1 MPTSLSLIWPSFDS
15 SPRPFP
21 WNQILPIAS
30 TFIGI
35 VSFLFHA
42 RNTVLHHRLDIA
54 GVALLAPSIFDALVS
69 YGRQGSTAFPLY
81 AVVRFASIV
90 AIVLIVA
97 FDHVT
102 QPDWTDLYII
112 NGTYT
117 GLSLVA
123 IWYNWATVSQ
133 ADSRWRIGL
142 GFASIIT
149 AVALLIVGN
158 EDHYWDCAVTQLA
171 EPHFYGHFFAALA
184 VTLFSKRPPT
194 DEKGDYRRL

>member
-1 MPTSLSLIWPSFDS
+1 MPL
-15 SPRPFP
+15 
-21 WNQILPIAS
+21 AAA
-30 TFIGI
+30 FIGI
-35 VSFLFHA
+35 ASFLFHA
-42 RNTVLHHRLDIA
+42 KNVNVHHRLDIA
-54 GVALLAPSIFDALVS
+54 GVALVAPSIFDALVS

-81 AVVRFASIV
+81 NVVRIVSFV
-90 AIVLIVA
+90 AIILIVI

-123 IWYNWATVSQ
+123 GWYNWDTVTQ
-133 ADSRWRIGL
+133 TGSRWRIGL

-158 EDHYWDCAVTQLA
+158 ESHYWDCAVTQLS

-184 VTLFSKRPPT
+184 VTLFSKRPPS
-194 DEKGDYRRL
+194 KGNYSRL

>member
-1 MPTSLSLIWPSFDS
+1 MPTSLSLSYGRLLALPPPL
-15 SPRPFP
+15 PRF
-21 WNQILPIAS
+21 QILPIAS

-35 VSFLFHA
+35 ASFLFHA
-42 RNTVLHHRLDIA
+42 RNTVLHHRLDVA

-69 YGRQGSTAFPLY
+69 YGRQGGTASPLY
-81 AVVRFASIV
+81 TLVRISSIV
-90 AIVLIVA
+90 AIVLVVIL
-97 FDHVT
+97 DHVT

-117 GLSLVA
+117 GLSLVS
-123 IWYNWATVSQ
+123 IWYNWATVSE

-149 AVALLIVGN
+149 AVSLLIVGN

-184 VTLFSKRPPT
+184 VTLFSKRPPS
-194 DEKGDYRRL
+194 KGDYRRL